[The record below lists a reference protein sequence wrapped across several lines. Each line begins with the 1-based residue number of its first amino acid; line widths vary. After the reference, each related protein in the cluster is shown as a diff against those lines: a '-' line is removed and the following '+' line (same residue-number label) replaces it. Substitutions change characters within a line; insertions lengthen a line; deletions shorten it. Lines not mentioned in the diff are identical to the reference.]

1 MGAVTNRVLDP
12 CPVREAAWKEQIRKQ
27 RQYEKA
33 YRQRKKERRQ
43 QLQLC
48 GSAVPQIA
56 AAPQIAKPTVLQSL
70 VVGSVLRTIADH
82 MQAASLQ
89 RSPAP
94 PEPPK
99 PPPPSPPVTSP
110 PSSEAALPEESHCQ
124 PCALQ
129 SESAPRATASEWA
142 DFESIL
148 GERDDGDGGEATDEA
163 PPPHCPL
170 LRSQPKPASD
180 LSNVGGVYKVV
191 ATQAALKA
199 GQHSKDAK
207 SRNLADTLSSIIR
220 SGRKTRAAAKIWAA
234 EPENSA
240 SSLAPTMPF
249 SQPLL
254 PQPLTVLFDEP
265 EPLALPAPTLAA
277 DWLPGGSRHCGG
289 DLLFA
294 LLTLVHPDGQ
304 RRIPLFAKKSG
315 SITAFPGSDL
325 THGTTRHDPRGQ
337 RLPGCEAHV
346 SFAVQTPAA
355 TLGVSRTSKAGKA
368 MHEQLLSAGEQD
380 ILEGPLRRG
389 GERGAVWLA
398 VQNAEAWAQKP
409 KCQLEYN
416 AATMW
421 ALPYEAVVLYD
432 VVSGRPLVAYDAFGG
447 LVGDEAVR
455 AAATFRFL
463 DSFKF
468 TLNRQRESY
477 AQGALGLDGAG
488 EQRML
493 MLGIR
498 HQSFNMGNR
507 PDKGKQGRVWL
518 SVKNYIGDLDAYV
531 AHWDHRHAC
540 SSAHLQPVW
549 NAMAARMR
557 AHLPQF
563 CSKLEAALRAA
574 DVEKRLYCEQ
584 SGGMISDDL
593 IVNNVGASSY
603 YQSPSHVDQND
614 RGWTFAVAVKCVSPQ
629 SGMRCNCGQ
638 QTANQQT

>member
-1 MGAVTNRVLDP
+1 MLPSWARASHVVAGVSLEQLSVRDGEQSKVL
-12 CPVREAAWKEQIRKQ
+12 KNK
-27 RQYEKA
+27 
-33 YRQRKKERRQ
+33 
-43 QLQLC
+43 
-48 GSAVPQIA
+48 
-56 AAPQIAKPTVLQSL
+56 
-70 VVGSVLRTIADH
+70 
-82 MQAASLQ
+82 
-89 RSPAP
+89 
-94 PEPPK
+94 
-99 PPPPSPPVTSP
+99 
-110 PSSEAALPEESHCQ
+110 
-124 PCALQ
+124 
-129 SESAPRATASEWA
+129 
-142 DFESIL
+142 
-148 GERDDGDGGEATDEA
+148 
-163 PPPHCPL
+163 
-170 LRSQPKPASD
+170 RSQPSKRVLIRKRKKRAKVGGQLKAIAETCKSPDDNCKAPNAYTEQVQASIEVLGD
-180 LSNVGGVYKVV
+180 TLIELKVIARPISSHGKLAKALAACLFHDQEEATSLSQAAKLYGADQRDCRQVSRRLSNVGGVYKVV

-304 RRIPLFAKKSG
+304 RRMPLFAKKSG